1 LSEQSAWKT
10 WKPYAIIGA
19 IAVGGFWW
27 YSTQSSIATLK
38 DGAYVCQGV
47 YVNESGKY
55 EILTKDDGSRY
66 EGSATVR
73 EGDVVTLAGDS
84 AMSASQIASL
94 TLRSSGT
101 SHFHVT
107 DDPAVKMYN
116 AVACDFVG

>member
-1 LSEQSAWKT
+1 MSEQSVWNT

-27 YSTQSSIATLK
+27 YSDQSSIATLK
-38 DGAYVCQGV
+38 DGAYACQGV

-55 EILTKDDGSRY
+55 VVLTREDGSPY

-73 EGDVVTLAGDS
+73 NGEIVTLEGDT
-84 AMSASQIASL
+84 AMSASEIASL
-94 TLRSSGT
+94 TVRTSGT

-107 DDPAVKMYN
+107 DDPASKMYN
-116 AVACDFVG
+116 AIACVFKG